1 MRKFSLLLLVMIFI
15 LSSILLTGCK
25 SAEERAVL
33 STVRTYVKLWNAK
46 DAGGV
51 FEITHQ
57 KTRTMGYK
65 NQLDLQFAV
74 YNVKFDLEEYSFDK
88 IEDGYAYVPFV
99 ATMIKTDDSD
109 FQNVRIT
116 GTFVLEMENDE
127 WKILQ
132 LMATNVENLN

>member
-1 MRKFSLLLLVMIFI
+1 LKKVSLLLFVITCIF
-15 LSSILLTGCK
+15 SSIMLTGCK
-25 SAEERAVL
+25 SAEERAVFA
-33 STVRTYVKLWNAK
+33 TVRNYVKLWNAE

-57 KTRTMGYK
+57 KSRTMGYK

-74 YNVKFDLEEYSFDK
+74 YNVKFKMEEISFDK
-88 IEDGYAYVPFV
+88 IEDGYAYMPFV

-127 WKILQ
+127 WKIVQ
-132 LMATNVENLN
+132 MMATNVENLN

>member
-1 MRKFSLLLLVMIFI
+1 M
-15 LSSILLTGCK
+15 
-25 SAEERAVL
+25 L

-99 ATMIKTDDSD
+99 ATMIKADDSD

-116 GTFVLEMENDE
+116 GTFVLEIENDE

>member
-1 MRKFSLLLLVMIFI
+1 LKKFSLLLFVMIFI

-33 STVRTYVKLWNAK
+33 STVRTYVKLWNEE

-74 YNVKFDLEEYSFDK
+74 YNVKFKLEDYSFDK

>member
-1 MRKFSLLLLVMIFI
+1 MKKVSLLLIVILFV

-33 STVRTYVKLWNAK
+33 STVRNYVKLWNAE

-74 YNVKFDLEEYSFDK
+74 YNVKFELEEYSFDK

-116 GTFVLEMENDE
+116 GTFVLAKENDE

>member
-1 MRKFSLLLLVMIFI
+1 MKRLSLLFIVFIFV
-15 LSSILLTGCK
+15 LSTVLLTGCK

-33 STVRTYVKLWNAK
+33 STVRKYVKLWNAE

-51 FEITHQ
+51 YEITHQ

-65 NQLDLQFAV
+65 NSLDLQFGV
-74 YNVKFDLEEYSFDK
+74 YDVKFKIEKISFEK

-99 ATMIKTDDSD
+99 ATLIKSDDSD

-116 GTFVLEMENDE
+116 GTFVLEKENDE

-132 LMATNVENLN
+132 MMATKVENLN